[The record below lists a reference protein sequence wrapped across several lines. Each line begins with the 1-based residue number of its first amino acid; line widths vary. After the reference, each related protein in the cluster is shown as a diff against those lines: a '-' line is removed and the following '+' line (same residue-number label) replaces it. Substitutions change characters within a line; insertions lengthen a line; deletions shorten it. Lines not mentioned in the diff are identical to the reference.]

1 MGAISETNKM
11 SDLPGDLLYTAE
23 HEWLRREDDGT
34 VSIGVT
40 DHAQSALGDLV
51 YVELPEVGQDV
62 ESGGDMAV
70 VESVKA
76 ASDVYSPIDGT
87 VAAVNETL
95 ADDPETINSD
105 PYGEGWIVKVQPS
118 GDIDE
123 GALMTPDAYQAL
135 LDEEEA

>member
-1 MGAISETNKM
+1 MSE
-11 SDLPGDLLYTAE
+11 LPGDLLYTKD
-23 HEWLRREDDGT
+23 HEWVRREDDGT
-34 VSIGVT
+34 VSVGVT

-62 ESGGDMAV
+62 EEGGDMAV

-76 ASDVYSPIDGT
+76 ASDVYAPIAGT
-87 VAAVNETL
+87 VAAVNEEL
-95 ADDPETINSD
+95 ADTPETINSD
-105 PYGEGWIVKVQPS
+105 PYGEGWIVKLQPG

-123 GALMTPDAYQAL
+123 GALMTPDDYQQL